1 MNLEVIRVNI
11 KKYRKCY
18 LGNNVPNMCRKG
30 PLEMFAKCN
39 KNTVETQECLPGE
52 SWNASQIIGDLSE
65 IKLYEVVE
73 RVLD

>member
-18 LGNNVPNMCRKG
+18 LGNNVPNMCRKS

-52 SWNASQIIGDLSE
+52 SWNAS
-65 IKLYEVVE
+65 
-73 RVLD
+73 